1 MVKYTNVV
9 NVVTNTNKRINIIKY
24 DEGKNMMVTTT
35 DNLPGREIKEV
46 LGVVFGS
53 CVQMKHLGK
62 DLRAAGRNIIGGE
75 SKTYTELLEEARRT
89 SMQRMIEDAKRIG
102 ADSVVGMRYAT
113 AQTMGGAAE
122 IIAFGTAVKTH

>member
-1 MVKYTNVV
+1 
-9 NVVTNTNKRINIIKY
+9 
-24 DEGKNMMVTTT
+24 MMITTT

-46 LGVVFGS
+46 LGIVFGS

-122 IIAFGTAVKTH
+122 IIAFGTAVKTY

>member
-1 MVKYTNVV
+1 
-9 NVVTNTNKRINIIKY
+9 
-24 DEGKNMMVTTT
+24 MMVTTT
-35 DNLPGREIKEV
+35 DTLPRREIKEI
-46 LGVVFGS
+46 LGIVFGS

-75 SKTYTELLEEARRT
+75 SKAYTELLEESRRT
-89 SMQRMIEDAKRIG
+89 AMQRMIEDAKCIG

>member
-1 MVKYTNVV
+1 
-9 NVVTNTNKRINIIKY
+9 
-24 DEGKNMMVTTT
+24 MMVTTT
-35 DNLPGREIKEV
+35 DDLPGREIKEV

-122 IIAFGTAVKTH
+122 IIAFGTAVKTY